1 MSINSKYCKAVLF
14 SYYRFTYQVGYI
26 ASECGQF
33 NSDMLLVDKDSL
45 IEVEIKTSFADFKN
59 DFKKDKHV
67 IFNRSLKENY
77 IKMGLDKKQHLFKP
91 YKKRYG
97 RDHKLVRLFK
107 IDMAFIP
114 NKFYFAVPTK
124 LVPRCSEFLKNN
136 YPQYGLIEILE
147 EVMHWEKR
155 AKVIRKAKLLHNRKA
170 HSVTK
175 KYIVNRMSSELAN
188 LWQKRIK

>member
-14 SYYRFTYQVGYI
+14 SYYRFGSPVRYI

-33 NSDMLLVDKDSL
+33 NSDMLLINKELL

-59 DFKKDKHV
+59 DFKKDKHL

-107 IDMAFIP
+107 TDMAFIP

-124 LVPRCSEFLKNN
+124 LVSKCSEFLKSN
-136 YPQYGLIEILE
+136 YPQYGLIEIKE
-147 EVMHWEKR
+147 DIIHWEKR
-155 AKVIRKAKLLHNRKA
+155 AKVINKSKLLHSRKA
-170 HSVTK
+170 HSITK
-175 KYIVNRMSSELAN
+175 KYIVSRMSSELAN